1 MFRSQTKC
9 KHWLAEKSR
18 EPSDWLFYYYDSQSD
33 LIINTHPPMLSS
45 DLMTGTTGV
54 KCELTLK
61 MNPPTHSMCFCLV
74 MTHCNVMT
82 RPETTHSTESLCFCV
97 SCYDSCSFIW
107 WYGPYYDHTMVG
119 SDFLMRPKLWMNWYA
134 GTHWDYSTETTHTT
148 VNCLLSVHKSTLSP
162 LSSLLSS
169 VHTIIVVIITTNVI
183 IHMVVSPQ
191 GWLLFAIEELFGRL
205 TTDWRKSSS
214 LSSSTEQMPPQ
225 NFL

>member
-18 EPSDWLFYYYDSQSD
+18 EPIDWLFYYYDSQSY

-54 KCELTLK
+54 KCERTLK

-119 SDFLMRPKLWMNWYA
+119 SDFLMRPKLWMNCEW
-134 GTHWDYSTETTHTT
+134 THMLVRTGITQLRRRILQLIDFY
-148 VNCLLSVHKSTLSP
+148 LSIKAPYRHYHHCYP
-162 LSSLLSS
+162 PF
-169 VHTIIVVIITTNVI
+169 I
-183 IHMVVSPQ
+183 P
-191 GWLLFAIEELFGRL
+191 
-205 TTDWRKSSS
+205 SSS
-214 LSSSTEQMPPQ
+214 
-225 NFL
+225 